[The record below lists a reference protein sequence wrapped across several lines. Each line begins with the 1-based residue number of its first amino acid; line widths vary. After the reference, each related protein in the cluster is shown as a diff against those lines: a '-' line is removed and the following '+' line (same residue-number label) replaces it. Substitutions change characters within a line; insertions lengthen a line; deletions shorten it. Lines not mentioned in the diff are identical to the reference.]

1 MQRAGR
7 VRQRRRACCGDA
19 VQARKEGTSGRS
31 GAVRWWAQVERCQ
44 TSGVDVEG
52 ETARSC
58 SPGPLQ
64 WKPTRT
70 RARTREGLELGQI
83 GSLAAETR
91 PSALTTKRNL
101 PGLRHKRDGGS
112 MAIWHAQPSAVT
124 AAWRSLRAAHG
135 LSLERASVPS
145 AVERSPLAQTVET
158 AGGPP
163 TLGISFDRP
172 AIGRCST
179 HLRSQQSRL
188 RWVLTHP
195 CTEKGSGGRRQS
207 PCAGETV
214 PSKVEI
220 GGRRA

>member
-1 MQRAGR
+1 MPNLGCGRRGRNGAQLLAWSAAVEADENTSADAG
-7 VRQRRRACCGDA
+7 GIGIGSDWL
-19 VQARKEGTSGRS
+19 SL
-31 GAVRWWAQVERCQ
+31 AVRALP
-44 TSGVDVEG
+44 
-52 ETARSC
+52 A
-58 SPGPLQ
+58 
-64 WKPTRT
+64 
-70 RARTREGLELGQI
+70 
-83 GSLAAETR
+83 SLAAETR

>member
-44 TSGVDVEG
+44 TSGVDVKG

-112 MAIWHAQPSAVT
+112 MAIWHTQPSAVT
-124 AAWRSLRAAHG
+124 AAWRSLCAAHG
-135 LSLERASVPS
+135 LSLSS
-145 AVERSPLAQTVET
+145 
-158 AGGPP
+158 GPP
-163 TLGISFDRP
+163 SHPPSNGPHWPQPWRQRVGP
-172 AIGRCST
+172 RCLEFPLT
-179 HLRSQQSRL
+179 GLRSADAPPIFDPSSRDF
-188 RWVLTHP
+188 
-195 CTEKGSGGRRQS
+195 GG
-207 PCAGETV
+207 C
-214 PSKVEI
+214 
-220 GGRRA
+220 